1 MNLRVGDTVMF
12 GPPGKA
18 KVKGVVVRLGAKVRI
33 RQDGAAFGQ
42 SAGTEWNV
50 PPDYIEVTGAVFGGA
65 AGRATGPVS
74 TGGRYHPPKRSSR
87 PPPPRRSSRPPPPQ
101 A

>member
-12 GPPGKA
+12 GPPGKP

-33 RQDGAAFGQ
+33 RQNGAAFGQ

-50 PPDYIEVTGAVFGGA
+50 PPDYIEATEAVFGGA
-65 AGRATGPVS
+65 AGLSIRPNSCLCGAHSLECGLVS
-74 TGGRYHPPKRSSR
+74 R
-87 PPPPRRSSRPPPPQ
+87 
-101 A
+101 